1 MEERV
6 RRLGGD
12 LRLESQLGR
21 GTLISAELPLIEL
34 KQAVNPPAVIQIKP
48 NGRNSDAPH
57 PHPVG

>member
-21 GTLISAELPLIEL
+21 GTLISAELPLVEFD
-34 KQAVNPPAVIQIKP
+34 QPEVNGK
-48 NGRNSDAPH
+48 NGNAPH